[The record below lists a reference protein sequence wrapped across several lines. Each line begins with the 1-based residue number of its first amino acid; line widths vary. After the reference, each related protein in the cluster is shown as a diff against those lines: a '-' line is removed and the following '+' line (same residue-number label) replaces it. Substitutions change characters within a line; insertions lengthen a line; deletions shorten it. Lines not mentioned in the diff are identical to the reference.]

1 MPSMQIF
8 VTLAPE
14 TVRQIDA
21 LIAQRSF
28 LDRSHVA
35 ETAVREKFDRL
46 AQGRLARER
55 AKLDPIEERTLA
67 KEGFA
72 PGMAPRW
79 RY

>member
-1 MPSMQIF
+1 MPSMKIF

-35 ETAVREKFDRL
+35 ETAVREKLQQL
-46 AQGRLARER
+46 AEGRLAREC
-55 AKLDPIEERTLA
+55 AKLNPSEEKALA
-67 KEGFA
+67 EEGFVS
-72 PGMAPRW
+72 GMASRW
-79 RY
+79 RN